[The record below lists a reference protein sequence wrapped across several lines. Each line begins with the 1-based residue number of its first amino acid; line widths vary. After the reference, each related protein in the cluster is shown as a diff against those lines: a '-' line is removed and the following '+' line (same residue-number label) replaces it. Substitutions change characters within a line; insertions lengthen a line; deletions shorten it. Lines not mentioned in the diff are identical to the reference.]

1 MPFRFRWRPFAQAA
15 ATAVVRVA
23 ASVVRAARVAWAA
36 LVPLARRLADDGI
49 LPCAVSAA
57 ALTLLFLFAVP
68 PLRFPGG
75 LSAAVY
81 ARRGELLGAAVSSEG
96 QWRLPRAAVLPSR
109 FVRALTAY
117 EDKRFFSHSGIDP
130 VALLRAALQNAKAG
144 RIVSGGS
151 TITMQVARLGRPGE
165 ARSMAEKAV
174 EALMAL
180 RIELLHGKGGILAL
194 YAGNAPFGGNVVGI
208 DAASFRFFGRGP
220 ESLSWAEAATLAVLP
235 NSPSAAHPGKN
246 RALLQSKRDRL
257 LRSLARSGEIDA
269 DDLAL
274 ALAEPLPPQP
284 FPLPRLAP
292 QLVDR
297 FAMARP
303 AARVETTIDASL
315 QERAT
320 EILERRVGRLRAGGV
335 HNGACLIA
343 RVDTGEVLAYVAN
356 VSAPGASLAHFNSEP
371 GASVSSRGFAML
383 HGEAVDLIRAERSS
397 GSLFKP
403 FLYAAALE
411 AGELGPRSLLPDLP
425 TRYGSY
431 EPENNAGTYSGAI
444 RADEALAR
452 SLNVPF
458 VRLLKSFGVER
469 FRDLLV
475 STGMGTLR
483 RRAED
488 YGLTLI
494 LGGAETSLWEMAGR
508 FAALARSAYH
518 GGAGNQGP
526 GGGQVFDLGLTR
538 AELAAR
544 VRRPDPFSAGA
555 AALTLDA
562 LTKVARP
569 EEEAA
574 WEDYA
579 SARRIAW
586 KTGTSFGFRDAWAIG
601 VDGSYV
607 AGVWVGNASGE
618 GRPSLKGSAAAAPIL
633 FELFGLLDA
642 GGAGETLPASN
653 VAPLEFRGTEVCA
666 DSGWAAGPDCA
677 RVEAALVP
685 ATAKG
690 LPPCPYCTSVAVSAD
705 GRFRVRA
712 EEEDPANVRIEK
724 RFVLPPAIERYFA
737 RSLGYKGLPP
747 WKPGSAQSGND
758 RSLQVVT
765 PEQGASLFIP
775 VEITGRPGAAVF
787 TVAHR
792 DAKAVV
798 FWQLDGNY
806 LGSTRGSHAI
816 EVRPAAGEHV
826 LTVVDGSGRSVSRRF
841 TVLSGN

>member
-1 MPFRFRWRPFAQAA
+1 MPFRFRWRSLAQAA

-23 ASVVRAARVAWAA
+23 TSVVRAARVAWTA
-36 LVPLARRLADDGI
+36 LVPLARGSADDGI

-68 PLRFPGG
+68 PTRFPGG

-96 QWRLPRAAVLPSR
+96 QWRLPRAAVLPGR

-130 VALLRAALQNAKAG
+130 VALLRAALQNARAG
-144 RIVSGGS
+144 KTVSGGS

-165 ARSMAEKAV
+165 ARNMAEKAV

-208 DAASFRFFGRGP
+208 DAASFRFFGRAP

-246 RALLQSKRDRL
+246 RLLLQSKRDRL
-257 LRSLARSGEIDA
+257 LRYLARSGEMDA

-284 FPLPRLAP
+284 FSLPRLAP

-297 FAMARP
+297 FAMAGP

-320 EILERRVGRLRAGGV
+320 ELLERRVGRLRAGGV

-356 VSAPGASLAHFNSEP
+356 VSAPG
-371 GASVSSRGFAML
+371 VSMS

-475 STGMGTLR
+475 STGMSSLR

-518 GGAGNQGP
+518 GGSGIQGP

-601 VDGSYV
+601 VYGSFV

-633 FELFGLLDA
+633 FDLFGLLDA
-642 GGAGETLPASN
+642 GGAGDTLQTSNDVQPRTGPPSAAPA
-653 VAPLEFRGTEVCA
+653 PDFRETEVCT

-677 RVEAALVP
+677 RAETALVP

-747 WKPGSAQSGND
+747 WKPGSAQSGSD

-798 FWQLDGNY
+798 FWQLDGIY
-806 LGSTRGSHAI
+806 LGSTRGIHAI